1 MFVSSLLGDGVKISS
16 DVLDPFAGRLSSFLA
31 DSLLLSSSLLAEL
44 FLSSLTSL
52 LVGLSSLLSDLS
64 TSGDKSVVGL
74 VVGQGVGDLESVENS
89 VSLGGSDGALD
100 LVGVD
105 DSGNIGVG
113 DLIGGEGPALLLRAS
128 LSEGSEDVV
137 ELLEG
142 AFGPDNESA
151 DVSSGGQLEEVESA
165 DVRDFNTG
173 DVSESLDQGHIGT
186 AVDDQR
192 SSSASVSSSSGL
204 SASSSNSG
212 GVNNFL
218 NISPSSD
225 VLQESDG
232 FLGSFDL
239 LGGVRHNQGEFGD
252 GVNSVSSGLDK
263 REDG

>member
-1 MFVSSLLGDGVKISS
+1 M
-16 DVLDPFAGRLSSFLA
+16 
-31 DSLLLSSSLLAEL
+31 
-44 FLSSLTSL
+44 
-52 LVGLSSLLSDLS
+52 SDL
-64 TSGDKSVVGL
+64 
-74 VVGQGVGDLESVENS
+74 
-89 VSLGGSDGALD
+89 
-100 LVGVD
+100 
-105 DSGNIGVG
+105 
-113 DLIGGEGPALLLRAS
+113 
-128 LSEGSEDVV
+128 
-137 ELLEG
+137 
-142 AFGPDNESA
+142 
-151 DVSSGGQLEEVESA
+151 
-165 DVRDFNTG
+165 NTG

-212 GVNNFL
+212 GVNDFL

-239 LGGVRHNQGEFGD
+239 LSSVRDNQGEFGD